1 MNQNSLLRKP
11 LGFEGRFTQFPNQWA
26 RDNRIGYR
34 AKGVLSLLMSH
45 TDGWRISLQ
54 TLATNSPDGITA
66 IRTAV
71 LELENAGYLTRRL
84 LRNGKSQVEASEWIL
99 TDPFETPENNL
110 PLENLTSE
118 NLTSGNL
125 TSGNLTLKNNNI
137 KNTSIKEDNSKDM
150 STKLFEHFWQI
161 YPRKIGKGAA
171 KIAFDK
177 ASKKEH
183 GHVILQVAESYAN
196 KPDLPDL
203 QFIPHPS
210 TWLNQERWNDDL
222 DASGVN
228 NATKNASDILQRGKA
243 LQQRME
249 GTFEIES

>member
-1 MNQNSLLRKP
+1 MNRNSLLRKP

-34 AKGVLSLLMSH
+34 AKGLLTLLMSH

-54 TLATNSPDGITA
+54 SLATGSPDGITA

-71 LELENAGYLTRRL
+71 QELENAGYLTRNL
-84 LRNGKSQVEASEWIL
+84 LRNDKAQVEASEWVL
-99 TDPFETPENNL
+99 SDPFETHENNL
-110 PLENLTSE
+110 PLENLTLENLTSE

-125 TSGNLTLKNNNI
+125 TLKNTNTKNTNI
-137 KNTSIKEDNSKDM
+137 KENNNQRSLDYHFE
-150 STKLFEHFWQI
+150 LFWKS

-171 KIAFDK
+171 KSAFEK
-177 ASKKEH
+177 AVKKTDAPR
-183 GHVILQVAESYAN
+183 ILEVVFDYAN
-196 KPDLPDL
+196 KADLPDI
-203 QFIPHPS
+203 QFIPHPA
-210 TWLNQERWNDDL
+210 TWLNQERWDDDL
-222 DASGVN
+222 DASGVG

-249 GTFEIES
+249 GSFEIES